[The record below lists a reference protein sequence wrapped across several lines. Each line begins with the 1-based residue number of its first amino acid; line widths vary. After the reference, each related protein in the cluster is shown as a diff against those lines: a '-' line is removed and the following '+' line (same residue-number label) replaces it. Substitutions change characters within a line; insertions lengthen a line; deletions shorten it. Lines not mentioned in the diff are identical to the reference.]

1 MVGAAV
7 ADLAIE
13 AAEGPL
19 AVEQQGQRQQPPA
32 GRVEADGQVHMD
44 AEFRVYRPGLDYG
57 LGVDRIPV
65 IAPTDVLRRKLLVD
79 NPVRLYWG

>member
-1 MVGAAV
+1 
-7 ADLAIE
+7 
-13 AAEGPL
+13 
-19 AVEQQGQRQQPPA
+19 
-32 GRVEADGQVHMD
+32 MD